1 MELEV
6 ANDAIA
12 LILIP
17 VSKLATVR
25 LPQLAVTTARLP
37 EQLRWIS
44 AQLSLGR
51 AHEKLAASLLEC
63 RLRKSC
69 VSIGTCRLS

>member
-25 LPQLAVTTARLP
+25 LPQLAVMTARLL
-37 EQLRWIS
+37 EQLR
-44 AQLSLGR
+44 
-51 AHEKLAASLLEC
+51 
-63 RLRKSC
+63 
-69 VSIGTCRLS
+69 